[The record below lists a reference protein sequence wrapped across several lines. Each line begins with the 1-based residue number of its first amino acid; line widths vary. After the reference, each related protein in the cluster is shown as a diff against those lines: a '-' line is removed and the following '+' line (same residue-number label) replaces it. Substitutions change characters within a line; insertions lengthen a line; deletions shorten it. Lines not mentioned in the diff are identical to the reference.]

1 MSQQQYILN
10 RLPIGLV
17 MMDRDYRVTSFS
29 ETASNILGLERLLG
43 NLGKTIQSTHNESSH
58 SKIEWLLA
66 QSRSEKTSG
75 YASML
80 INVPD
85 MILQLRISQLQ
96 DANGI
101 SGYCLILYDI
111 TELTSP
117 PPPADHTPEEMVAV
131 RRLLKIP
138 VSMHGRI
145 ALLDIEEVIS
155 LHAEG
160 HYTQVSS
167 AGVQYFCNMSLSQLE
182 SRLPPEQFQRVHR
195 SYIINIAHATA
206 VVRDDDQFVI
216 IMAGNVEGKIPVS
229 RGHLPRLR
237 ELLGV

>member
-17 MMDRDYRVTSFS
+17 TMDCDYRVTSFS
-29 ETASNILGLERLLG
+29 ETASAILGSERLRE
-43 NLGKTIQSTHNESSH
+43 NLGKTIQSMHHENSR
-58 SKIEWLLA
+58 SKIEWLLQ
-66 QSRSEKTSG
+66 QSRSEKTAG

-85 MILQLRISQLQ
+85 MILQLRISQLH

-117 PPPADHTPEEMVAV
+117 PPPQGQTQEETAAV

-145 ALLDIEEVIS
+145 ALLDIEDVTS
-155 LHAEG
+155 LRAEG

-167 AGVQYFCNMSLSQLE
+167 AGVQYFCSMSLNQLE
-182 SRLPPEQFQRVHR
+182 SRLPPERFQRVHR

-206 VVRDDDQFVI
+206 VVRDSEQFVI

-229 RGHLPRLR
+229 RGHLSRMR

>member
-17 MMDRDYRVTSFS
+17 MMDCDCRVTSFS
-29 ETASNILGLERLLG
+29 ETASAILGGERLRE
-43 NLGKTIQSTHNESSH
+43 NLGKTIQSMHNESSR
-58 SKIEWLLA
+58 SKIEWLLQ

-85 MILQLRISQLQ
+85 MILQLRISQLH

-111 TELTSP
+111 TELTSSP
-117 PPPADHTPEEMVAV
+117 SQQGQTQEETAAV
-131 RRLLKIP
+131 RKLLKIP

-145 ALLDIEEVIS
+145 ALLDIEDVTS
-155 LHAEG
+155 LRAEG

-167 AGVQYFCNMSLSQLE
+167 AGVRYFCNMSLSQLE

-195 SYIINIAHATA
+195 SYIINIAHAIA
-206 VVRDDDQFVI
+206 VVREDEQFVI
-216 IMAGNVEGKIPVS
+216 VMAGNVEGKIPVS

>member
-17 MMDRDYRVTSFS
+17 MMDSEYRVTSFS
-29 ETASNILGLERLLG
+29 ETASAILGLERLMC
-43 NLGKTIQSTHNESSH
+43 NLGKTIQSTHKERSH
-58 SKIEWLLA
+58 SKIEWLLQ
-66 QSRSEKTSG
+66 QSRHEKTSG

-85 MILQLRISQLQ
+85 MILQLRISQLH

-117 PPPADHTPEEMVAV
+117 PAPQGQTQEQKSAL
-131 RRLLKIP
+131 RSLLKIP

-145 ALLDIEEVIS
+145 ALLDIEEVAS
-155 LHAEG
+155 LRAEG

-182 SRLPPEQFQRVHR
+182 SRLPPEHFQRVHR

-206 VVRDDDQFVI
+206 VVREDEQFVI
-216 IMAGNVEGKIPVS
+216 IMAGNIEGKIPVS

>member
-17 MMDRDYRVTSFS
+17 TMDCDYRVTSFS
-29 ETASNILGLERLLG
+29 ETASAILGSERLRE
-43 NLGKTIQSTHNESSH
+43 NLGKTIQSMHHETSH
-58 SKIEWLLA
+58 SKIEWLLQ

-85 MILQLRISQLQ
+85 MILQLRISQLH

-117 PPPADHTPEEMVAV
+117 APLQGQTLEEMAAV

-138 VSMHGRI
+138 VSMSGRI
-145 ALLDIEEVIS
+145 ALLEVEDVTS
-155 LHAEG
+155 LRAEG

-167 AGVQYFCNMSLSQLE
+167 AGGQYFCNMSLSQLE
-182 SRLPPEQFQRVHR
+182 SRLPPEVFQRVHR

-206 VVRDDDQFVI
+206 VVREDEQFVI